1 MSARLL
7 FAVLVLASLAGCS
20 RGRPVNRDEC
30 SQLLERYAD
39 QLARNE
45 RPGLPA
51 SEHQRLLAE
60 IRAAASS
67 HRAFLACTDEV
78 SREQMDCALAA
89 FHPDEIERC
98 LIPVP

>member
-1 MSARLL
+1 MNARLPL
-7 FAVLVLASLAGCS
+7 AVLALASLVGCA
-20 RGRPVNRDEC
+20 RGRPVTRDEC

-39 QLARNE
+39 QLARIE

-60 IRAAASS
+60 IRTSASS
-67 HRAFLACTDEV
+67 HRAFLACTGEV